1 MAAGDRRPGPR
12 VAGNALW
19 RLMDDPLLLA
29 LGDVIRKEVG
39 ADELL
44 AHVVQVMAER
54 LGADRGTIFV
64 VDRGGDELVS
74 VAGELP
80 ELPEIRVPVG
90 QGVAG
95 YVARTGKVV
104 NIPYCVQDAHFWP
117 EVDAQTGYK
126 TRTMIAGPLL
136 DEAGALIGVVQFL
149 NKGGPGAGDAIFD
162 DGDVAVFRGL
172 CGQVSALLG
181 HTTLAQS
188 AGATAPERPV
198 TSGFNRIVGL
208 GPAMQS
214 VYARIRKV
222 APTEATVLLRGESG
236 TGKGLVA
243 RAIHHSSRRRG
254 GPFVHLDC
262 TTLPESLI
270 ENELFGHEAGAYT
283 GARDRRRGKVELADH
298 GTLFVDEIGDLPLAL
313 QSKLLTVLQDHKYTR
328 LGGSETLTADLR
340 IVAATNRNL
349 EDLVRRGLFRED
361 LYYRLRVVEI
371 GIPPLRE
378 RGQRDRLKLID
389 HFVAAAA
396 KRHGKIV
403 DGIHPDALR
412 SLLEH
417 NFPGNV
423 RELENCLESA
433 VIFCEGQI
441 RPSHLGLPRR
451 GATLEM
457 PAVTAAAAIDAD
469 FAREPSLKELEAGY
483 LRHLLAKYEGNR
495 SQCARVLGI
504 GRNTLLR
511 KIKDYELD
519 G

>member
-1 MAAGDRRPGPR
+1 
-12 VAGNALW
+12 
-19 RLMDDPLLLA
+19 MDDPLLLA
-29 LGDVIRKEVG
+29 LGDVIRKEVS

-44 AHVVQVMAER
+44 QHVVQVMAER

-64 VDRGGDELVS
+64 FDRGGQELVS

-104 NIPYCVQDAHFWP
+104 NIPYCVQDTHFWP
-117 EVDAQTGYK
+117 QVDAQTGYR
-126 TRTMIAGPLL
+126 TRTMLAGPLR
-136 DEAGALIGVVQFL
+136 DEAGVLIGVVQFL
-149 NKGGPGAGDAIFD
+149 NKGGPAAAADAIFD
-162 DGDVAVFRGL
+162 DGDVAIFQGL
-172 CGQVSALLG
+172 CAQVSALLG

-188 AGATAPERPV
+188 GSSSPERPV

-208 GPAMQS
+208 GSAMQA

-243 RAIHHSSRRRG
+243 RAIHHSSKRRA

-283 GARDRRRGKVELADH
+283 GARERRRGKVELANR
-298 GTLFVDEIGDLPLAL
+298 GTLFVDEIGDMPLAL

-349 EDLVRRGLFRED
+349 ERLVRDGLFRED

-378 RGQRDRLKLID
+378 RGQGDRLRLIE
-389 HFVAAAA
+389 HFVAVAA
-396 KRHGKIV
+396 KRHGKPI
-403 DGIHPDALR
+403 DAIHPDALR
-412 SLLEH
+412 TLLEH
-417 NFPGNV
+417 SFPGNV

-433 VIFCEGQI
+433 VIFCEGEI

-457 PAVTAAAAIDAD
+457 PALQASLEEGAQGFD
-469 FAREPSLKELEAGY
+469 REPSLKELEARY
-483 LRHLLAKYEGNR
+483 LQYLLTKYEGNR

-511 KIKDYELD
+511 KIKDYDLES
-519 G
+519 

>member
-1 MAAGDRRPGPR
+1 MARAHARQPGVGAP
-12 VAGNALW
+12 ATPLW

-29 LGDVIRKEVG
+29 LGDVIRKEVS

-44 AHVVQVMAER
+44 QHVVRVMAER

-64 VDRGGDELVS
+64 LDRGGEELVS
-74 VAGELP
+74 VAGDLP
-80 ELPEIRVPVG
+80 EIPEIRVPVG

-104 NIPYCVQDAHFWP
+104 NIPHCVEDTHFWP

-126 TRTMIAGPLL
+126 TRTMLAGPLV
-136 DEAGALIGVVQFL
+136 DEAGALVGVVQFL
-149 NKGGPGAGDAIFD
+149 NKGGAGGPHGIFD
-162 DGDVAVFRGL
+162 DDDVAAFHGL
-172 CGQVSALLG
+172 RRQVSALLG
-181 HTTLAQS
+181 HTTLGPLG
-188 AGATAPERPV
+188 GAPPERPV

-208 GPAMQS
+208 GPAMQA

-283 GARDRRRGKVELADH
+283 GARERRRGKVELAH
-298 GTLFVDEIGDLPLAL
+298 RGTLFVDEIGDLPLTL
-313 QSKLLTVLQDHKYTR
+313 QSKLLTVLQDRKYTR
-328 LGGSETLTADLR
+328 LGGSETLSADLR

-349 EDLVRRGLFRED
+349 EALVERGQFRED

-371 GIPPLRE
+371 AIPPLRE
-378 RGQRDRLKLID
+378 RGARDRLQLIE
-389 HFVAAAA
+389 HFVATAA
-396 KRHGKIV
+396 KRHGKRV
-403 DGIHPDALR
+403 DSIHPDALR
-412 SLLEH
+412 TLLDH
-417 NFPGNV
+417 QFPGNV

-433 VIFCEGQI
+433 VIFSEGEI

-451 GATLEM
+451 GATLEI
-457 PAVTAAAAIDAD
+457 PAITSEAAEFD
-469 FAREPSLKELEAGY
+469 RQPSLKELEARY
-483 LRHLLAKYEGNR
+483 LRFLLRKHEGNR
-495 SQCARVLGI
+495 SQCARILGI

-511 KIKDYELD
+511 KIKDYDLD
-519 G
+519 E